1 MMNRRLPFLMAIAL
15 FGLTATGCGEGR
27 AEKAGNV
34 QDGVAVPKPRLR
46 VKAEVAREG
55 TLSLDSLRT
64 GTTQAGH
71 RMQLVAKIGGTLN
84 RRLVN
89 RGDSVRSNQL
99 LFDIDD
105 RMPAIDLRRAAAGLS
120 GAESD
125 LKQAT
130 RSYERAKRL
139 LKSKG
144 ISQQA
149 FESAEYGYE
158 KAQTGYELAKL
169 QHEAAQTRLE
179 DTKVRAPRT
188 AEVAMVMSEAG
199 SVVGPGSP
207 LALLVDLSNVVVG
220 LSVSASELRFI
231 DVGSEATGTFPDIG
245 GESIAGK
252 VIGISPTPDPVTG
265 AYTVDV
271 QFSNPDGRIREAMVA
286 HVRLNLRA
294 STGVVLVKREAL
306 LRHEGKTAVFVV
318 KGEDIPTAHLTLVE
332 TGKLGSTQ
340 IEITKGLRPGDKV
353 IVSGQFSLNE
363 ASPLLVEMYEGG
375 NDARNR

>member
-1 MMNRRLPFLMAIAL
+1 MMNHKLTIIGLSL
-15 FGLTATGCGEGR
+15 LLVFGGTGCGEGR
-27 AEKAGNV
+27 AEKSQSKTTTKEA
-34 QDGVAVPKPRLR
+34 PKPRLR
-46 VKAEVAREG
+46 VKAEIAKEG

-89 RGDSVRSNQL
+89 RGDRVKASQL

-105 RMPAIDLRRAAAGLS
+105 RMPSIDLRRAAAGLS

-149 FESAEYGYE
+149 FESAEYGFE
-158 KAQTGYELAKL
+158 KAQTGHELAKL

-179 DTKVRAPRT
+179 DTKVRAPRN

-199 SVVGPGSP
+199 SVVGVGSP
-207 LALLVDLSNVVVG
+207 LALLVDLSKVVVG

-231 DVGSEATGTFPDIG
+231 DVGSEAIGTFPDIG
-245 GESIAGK
+245 GDSVQGTI
-252 VIGISPTPDPVTG
+252 IGISPTPDPVTG

-271 QFSNPDGRIREAMVA
+271 QFPNTSGRIREAMVA

-294 STGVVLVKREAL
+294 SSGVVLVKREAI

-318 KGEDIPTAHLTLVE
+318 KDSEIPTAQLTLVE

-340 IEITKGLRPGDKV
+340 IEITKGLRPGDRV

-363 ASPLLVEMYEGG
+363 GSPLLVEMYEEAVNAG
-375 NDARNR
+375 DR

>member
-1 MMNRRLPFLMAIAL
+1 MRNPKSVILSFVVAL
-15 FGLTATGCGEGR
+15 GAASYGCGEGR
-27 AEKAGNV
+27 AEKTASQSV
-34 QDGVAVPKPRLR
+34 VKQAPMPRLR

-55 TLSLDSLRT
+55 TLTLDSLRT
-64 GTTQAGH
+64 GTTQASH

-84 RRLVN
+84 RRLVS
-89 RGDSVRSNQL
+89 RGDRVRANQL

-105 RMPAIDLRRAAAGLS
+105 RMPGIDLRRAAAGLS

-149 FESAEYGYE
+149 FESAEYGFE
-158 KAQTGYELAKL
+158 KAQTGHELAKL
-169 QHEAAQTRLE
+169 QHEAAQTRLA
-179 DTKVRAPRT
+179 DTKVRAPRD
-188 AEVAMVMSEAG
+188 AEVAMVMTEAG
-199 SVVGPGSP
+199 SVVGTGSP
-207 LALLVDLSNVVVG
+207 LALLVDLSKVVVG

-231 DVGSEATGTFPDIG
+231 DVGSEALGTFPDIG
-245 GESIAGK
+245 GDSVKGTI
-252 VIGISPTPDPVTG
+252 IGISPTPDPITG

-271 QFSNPDGRIREAMVA
+271 EFPNTSGRIREAMVA

-294 STGVVLVKREAL
+294 SSGVVLVKREAI
-306 LRHEGKTAVFVV
+306 LRHDGKTAVFVV
-318 KGEDIPTAHLTLVE
+318 EDADVPTARLTLVE

-340 IEITKGLRPGDKV
+340 IEITKGLRAGDRV

-363 ASPLLVEMYEGG
+363 GSPLLVEMYEEAANAG
-375 NDARNR
+375 DR

>member
-1 MMNRRLPFLMAIAL
+1 MNQNNLIIL
-15 FGLTATGCGEGR
+15 FFSLSMLGGLSGCTEGR
-27 AEKAGNV
+27 ADKENAASA
-34 QDGVAVPKPRLR
+34 QSEAPTPRLR
-46 VKAEVAREG
+46 VKAEIAKEG

-64 GTTQAGH
+64 GTTQASH

-89 RGDSVRSNQL
+89 RGDRVGTNQL

-105 RMPAIDLRRAAAGLS
+105 RMPGIDLRRAAAGLN

-130 RSYERAKRL
+130 RSFERAKRL

-149 FESAEYGYE
+149 FESAEYGFE

-169 QHEAAQTRLE
+169 QHEAAQTRLA
-179 DTKVRAPRT
+179 DTKVRAPRH
-188 AEVAMVMSEAG
+188 AEVAMVMTEAG
-199 SVVGPGSP
+199 SVVGAGSP
-207 LALLVDLSNVVVG
+207 LALLVDLSKVVVG

-245 GESIAGK
+245 GDSVKGTI
-252 VIGISPTPDPVTG
+252 IGISPTPDPVTG

-271 QFSNPDGRIREAMVA
+271 EFPNASGRIREAMVA

-294 STGVVLVKREAL
+294 SSGVVLVKREAI

-318 KGEDIPTAHLTLVE
+318 RDSEIPTARLTLVE

-340 IEITKGLRPGDKV
+340 IEITKGLRPGDRV

-363 ASPLLVEMYEGG
+363 GSPLLVEMYEEAVNAG
-375 NDARNR
+375 NR